1 MQSLVAAVVN
11 ASSTSC
17 EPEFATGAYPPA
29 HFIARPAQ
37 PGDVSVLADI
47 LAESFHPQTGWLRLL
62 YPLLRWGMYEDLR
75 SRLYSRNP
83 YYTCLVA
90 VAVRE
95 WGEAELTTTE
105 EVLVGTIEMTLRTAS
120 LWQPQSKP
128 YLYLSN
134 LAVRAPYRRRG
145 AAQHLLQACEQVAR
159 DWGFADLYLH
169 VLDNNQPA
177 KQLYFKLGYHLKSA
191 PLPLAY
197 ILTLGRPQQLL
208 LHKRVALECSLPQP
222 HCGPTY

>member
-11 ASSTSC
+11 ASSPSC
-17 EPEFATGAYPPA
+17 ESELTPGSYSPSR
-29 HFIARPAQ
+29 FIARPAQ
-37 PGDVSVLADI
+37 PSDVGVLADI
-47 LAESFHPQTGWLRLL
+47 LVESFHPQTGWLRLL

-90 VAVRE
+90 VEVRE
-95 WGEAELTTTE
+95 LGESGTRSTAEGA
-105 EVLVGTIEMTLRTAS
+105 LVGTIEMTLRAAP

-134 LAVRAPYRRRG
+134 LAVRTPYRRRG
-145 AAQHLLQACEQVAR
+145 AAQQLLKACERIAR
-159 DWGFADLYLH
+159 DWGFQDLYLH

-177 KQLYFKLGYHLKSA
+177 KRLYLKAGYQVKSA
-191 PLPLAY
+191 PLPLAFF
-197 ILTLGRPQQLL
+197 LTLGRPSQLL
-208 LHKRVALECSLPQP
+208 LHKQVVVELPI
-222 HCGPTY
+222 G